1 MREKEKKIKSA
12 DETVRITKEILDDN
26 KEAQKSFLIASNVDK
41 RKPEPK
47 QKSDQSIP

>member
-1 MREKEKKIKSA
+1 MREKEKKIKSV

-41 RKPEPK
+41 GKPEPK